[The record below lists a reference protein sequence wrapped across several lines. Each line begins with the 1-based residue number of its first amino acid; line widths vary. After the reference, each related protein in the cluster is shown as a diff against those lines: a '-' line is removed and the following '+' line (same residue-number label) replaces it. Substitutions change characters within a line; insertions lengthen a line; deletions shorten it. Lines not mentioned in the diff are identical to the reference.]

1 MRATNNATNGSVFTR
16 PEFLCCS
23 TTSFVSEATNE
34 PTIQRT
40 TEERAV
46 HNLLRFLLQ
55 ANSSQSSSTSSTSS
69 SNHGK
74 LNMLHCI
81 AIFIQ
86 SIRPPSCATANTMSS
101 VHPSILR
108 RSPFIPSWPPEGR
121 GQIQRFYRS
130 LELLESTTSSSSRCH
145 HYSLCCCQLIVLNNI
160 HLL

>member
-1 MRATNNATNGSVFTR
+1 MAVSSLVLNSSAAPPLPSSVKQPTNHSTDDGRTGGSQS
-16 PEFLCCS
+16 S
-23 TTSFVSEATNE
+23 T
-34 PTIQRT
+34 
-40 TEERAV
+40 
-46 HNLLRFLLQ
+46 FLLQ